1 MYKKKEHTR
10 KKALIL
16 KYYGIIFLK
25 KKTIATCLCLC
36 VFQLECIESSVQR
49 AGNITKLDKS
59 FDCWMLRTENKADYP
74 SMVCFRSCR
83 YSVKISTTWVHI
95 KWFIIS
101 SLESDNKKVTISSA
115 QKSGPLITRS
125 VQKHKLLL
133 VYSPHLP

>member
-1 MYKKKEHTR
+1 MQL
-10 KKALIL
+10 AFAFVFFNWNVL
-16 KYYGIIFLK
+16 KVLFK
-25 KKTIATCLCLC
+25 VPATLQGL
-36 VFQLECIESSVQR
+36 
-49 AGNITKLDKS
+49 TKLDKS

-83 YSVKISTTWVHI
+83 YSVKISTTWVHM

-115 QKSGPLITRS
+115 QKSGLLITRS

-133 VYSPHLP
+133 VYSPHLPLRVCAGRRRLLKLGVETKIETQ